1 MNRSIAERIGIWLGI
16 IALAVFLI
24 DRMLVVVGFFAST
37 LLMFASAWLIAL
49 VLEPVVR
56 RITAAPLPIRRAAA
70 GPIHVPRLTA
80 VLVIYTTLLGVLVIS
95 GLSLVPIL
103 TMQLATIAAGLPE
116 TGNTLTGWIRSLE
129 ADLARLGGP
138 VVISEMIQP
147 EAIAQQIAAFGSSV
161 VQQSLGL
168 IGGLAA
174 LLFNIFIVLILSFY
188 MTADGGRIAAS
199 IVRVLPHA
207 WRDEVEALFAIVDRT
222 FGGFLRAQ
230 LLNSL
235 IYAGATVI
243 AMALLGL
250 GNIAFAAVMSAALVF
265 IPLVGGY
272 LALIAPVLIA
282 LVEAPDRL
290 PLTIIVL
297 LVIQQVQF
305 NVLTPRLVGQI
316 IGLHP
321 LLVFAALLMGGT
333 LAGGWGILFGI
344 PIAGVI
350 ASIAH
355 FIYLRSGGAGGE
367 ATPLVARESAGP
379 TRLVPPPDVVASPG
393 GSPAAVEAPAPSRDA

>member
-1 MNRSIAERIGIWLGI
+1 MDRSSAERIGIWLGI
-16 IALAVFLI
+16 IALAAFLI

-49 VLEPVVR
+49 VLEPIVR

-70 GPIHVPRLTA
+70 GPVYVPRLTA
-80 VLVIYTTLLGVLVIS
+80 VLVIYTTLLGVLVVS
-95 GLSLVPIL
+95 GLSLVPVL

-272 LALIAPVLIA
+272 LALIAPALIA

-367 ATPLVARESAGP
+367 AAPLAARETAAR
-379 TRLVPPPDVVASPG
+379 TRLVPPPDDAASPG
-393 GSPAAVEAPAPSRDA
+393 GSPEAVDVPAPPRDA

>member
-80 VLVIYTTLLGVLVIS
+80 VLMVYTTLLGVLVVS

-116 TGNTLTGWIRSLE
+116 TGNTLAGWIRGLE
-129 ADLARLGGP
+129 AELARLGGP
-138 VVISEMIQP
+138 VVIGEMIQP

-188 MTADGGRIAAS
+188 MTADGGRIAAR
-199 IVRVLPHA
+199 IIRILPHA

-355 FIYLRSGGAGGE
+355 FIYLRSGSAGGE
-367 ATPLVARESAGP
+367 ATPLAARESAEP
-379 TRLVPPPDVVASPG
+379 TRLVPPPDVAVSTG

>member
-16 IALAVFLI
+16 IALAVLLI

-49 VLEPVVR
+49 VLEPIVR
-56 RITAAPLPIRRAAA
+56 RITAVPLPMMPRQAAAPL
-70 GPIHVPRLTA
+70 HVPRLVA
-80 VLVIYTTLLGVLVIS
+80 VLVIYATLLGVLVIA
-95 GLSLVPIL
+95 GVSLVPVL

-116 TGNTLTGWIRSLE
+116 TGNTLTGWIRGLE
-129 ADLARLGGP
+129 SELARLGGP

-147 EAIAQQIAAFGSSV
+147 ESIAQQIAAFGSAV

-168 IGGLAA
+168 VGSLAA
-174 LLFNIFIVLILSFY
+174 LVFNIFIVLILSFY
-188 MTADGGRIAAS
+188 MTADGGRIPAQ

-290 PLTIIVL
+290 PMTIIVL
-297 LVIQQVQF
+297 LVIQQIQF

-355 FIYLRSGGAGGE
+355 FIYLRSGAGNGDG
-367 ATPLVARESAGP
+367 TPLQVHEPTTP
-379 TRLVPPPDVVASPG
+379 TRLVSPVADDILV
-393 GSPAAVEAPAPSRDA
+393 AAPQTSDIPSPSRES